1 MSKRASGNEHENTIN
16 KVTIQA
22 VDCILY
28 NRHAWSAAIA
38 LLEPRTS
45 TSLVTLPVSKT
56 PGDPVGAVAA
66 SRATITF
73 VLDAVDRTIRHLP
86 PEHKKIA
93 KMKFE
98 ELKTHKNI
106 ADSIGYSE
114 KTIERR
120 VEQIRNTVKNSLE
133 SLGHSSVAA
142 FWVEIE
148 KILSE
153 S

>member
-1 MSKRASGNEHENTIN
+1 MSKRAAGNKHENIVN
-16 KVTIQA
+16 EVTTQA

-28 NRHAWSAAIA
+28 NRHAWRAAIA

-45 TSLVTLPVSKT
+45 TSFVTLPVSKT
-56 PGDPVGAVAA
+56 PGDPVGVVAT

-73 VLDAVDRTIRHLP
+73 VLDAVDRTVRHLP
-86 PEHKKIA
+86 PEHKRIA

-98 ELKTHKNI
+98 ELKTHKSI
-106 ADSIGYSE
+106 AKSVGYSE

-120 VEQIRNTVKNSLE
+120 VEQIRNTVKNGLE
-133 SLGHSSVAA
+133 SLGYSNIPA
-142 FWVEIE
+142 FWAEIE
-148 KILSE
+148 KMLSE

>member
-1 MSKRASGNEHENTIN
+1 MSESISDTTTEKLRCE
-16 KVTIQA
+16 VTTQA

-28 NRHAWSAAIA
+28 NRHAWRAAVA

-45 TSLVTLPVSKT
+45 ASVVLLPVSKT
-56 PGDPVGAVAA
+56 PGDPVGSAA
-66 SRATITF
+66 TSRATITL
-73 VLDAVDRTIRHLP
+73 VLDTVERALKYLP
-86 PEHKKIA
+86 QEHRQIA
-93 KMKFE
+93 KMKFD

-106 ADSIGYSE
+106 AGAIGYSE
-114 KTIERR
+114 KTIDRR